1 MPGTALL
8 LRVPLLPHVLS
19 VPVDGGERAVE
30 LSSGFA
36 GADEVEGGGAGRGPE
51 NKSAASVEGMRG
63 AALGERGQGR
73 GGNRLIHPQEL
84 VALYVFQ
91 CLDFPAGPANV
102 NLLHYG
108 LRSQAKMHALVAGR
122 KITARRGDSCE
133 LTALARDQAHF
144 GANRVAVALMSYKM
158 QRQPVVRARRP
169 VVEHVCLPV
178 IGGDHSIELAVVIDI
193 ADGKLDAVITT
204 NDGQAY

>member
-1 MPGTALL
+1 M
-8 LRVPLLPHVLS
+8 
-19 VPVDGGERAVE
+19 
-30 LSSGFA
+30 
-36 GADEVEGGGAGRGPE
+36 
-51 NKSAASVEGMRG
+51 
-63 AALGERGQGR
+63 
-73 GGNRLIHPQEL
+73 
-84 VALYVFQ
+84 
-91 CLDFPAGPANV
+91 

-133 LTALARDQAHF
+133 LTALARDQAYF

-178 IGGDHSIELAVVIDI
+178 IGGDHSIELAIVIDI
-193 ADGKLDAVITT
+193 ADGHSPGRPGRLKQRSGSGGDVHKSVTGVSCQQHGFAVAQLWISQLHRVENVALRYQQILPAIVVIIEEAHAPAGMQQRHASEAGTVRNVT
-204 NDGQAY
+204 KGSVAIVLK